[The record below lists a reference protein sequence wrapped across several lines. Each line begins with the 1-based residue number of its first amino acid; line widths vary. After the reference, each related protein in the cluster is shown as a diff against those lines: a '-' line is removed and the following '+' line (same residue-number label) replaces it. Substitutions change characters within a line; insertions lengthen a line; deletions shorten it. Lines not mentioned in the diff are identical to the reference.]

1 MLPLLGAFLVEV
13 IMPAPLQPPL
23 DPAEGKE
30 GVRPGV
36 AEALGRGLRG
46 RCPACG
52 QAPLFA
58 RFLKQV
64 EHCPAC
70 GEALGHLRS
79 DDAAPWLTILIVGHV
94 VVPLMLSV
102 ERYSA
107 WPTWV
112 AMTVWPLFALAL
124 TLAVL
129 PRAKGMLLGII
140 WATRAP
146 GSERE

>member
-1 MLPLLGAFLVEV
+1 MQ
-13 IMPAPLQPPL
+13 APLQPPL
-23 DPAEGKE
+23 DPVEEKAAG
-30 GVRPGV
+30 RPSV
-36 AEALGRGLRG
+36 AEAVWRGLRS

-52 QAPLFA
+52 RARLFA
-58 RFLKQV
+58 RFLRQV
-64 EHCPAC
+64 ERCPAC
-70 GEALGHLRS
+70 GEPLGHLRS
-79 DDAAPWLTILIVGHV
+79 DDAAPWLTILVVGHIA
-94 VVPLMLSV
+94 VPAMLAV
-102 ERYSA
+102 ERHSP

-112 AMTVWPLFALAL
+112 AMTVWPLFALGL